1 MVTRA
6 HASQQQPPMQ
16 GQQAQLEG
24 LIDTLPDNCSNNYYI
39 DIEAKK
45 IIGSG
50 SFGKHQYT

>member
-1 MVTRA
+1 
-6 HASQQQPPMQ
+6 MQ